1 MHSKYLTR
9 NLITLILLV
18 LFCSIVC
25 IVNNHVKAA
34 YPNSDSAT
42 YVIDALVHQSDKV
55 DFKQEDAI
63 VYPDA
68 DIQASLFP
76 DSYYTLLI
84 DETDQTVLAA
94 KNTHQ
99 RMYPASM
106 TKMMTAIVVAD
117 AIEAGTIS
125 LDDMVEITQN
135 YDLSAQDVPPS
146 QLHRGYTI
154 SVKNLLYGLMLESNN
169 YYALYLAE
177 YVGGTVSGFCDMMNA
192 KAQQIG
198 ATNTHFVNPHGLDD
212 PNHYSTAY
220 DMYLIVKEVHSHPV
234 LTDIDGFDTYTYS
247 YYDTNGLEIETESA
261 ATNLFIT
268 GNVALPATF
277 QIEAWKTGT
286 TSGAGNCLA
295 MYLTKGGKEYVV
307 VASSGKSKE
316 DLYDSIIRLLCL
328 TD

>member
-25 IVNNHVKAA
+25 IVNNHVKVA

-125 LDDMVEITQN
+125 LDDMVEIT
-135 YDLSAQDVPPS
+135 
-146 QLHRGYTI
+146 
-154 SVKNLLYGLMLESNN
+154 
-169 YYALYLAE
+169 
-177 YVGGTVSGFCDMMNA
+177 
-192 KAQQIG
+192 
-198 ATNTHFVNPHGLDD
+198 
-212 PNHYSTAY
+212 
-220 DMYLIVKEVHSHPV
+220 
-234 LTDIDGFDTYTYS
+234 
-247 YYDTNGLEIETESA
+247 
-261 ATNLFIT
+261 
-268 GNVALPATF
+268 
-277 QIEAWKTGT
+277 
-286 TSGAGNCLA
+286 
-295 MYLTKGGKEYVV
+295 
-307 VASSGKSKE
+307 
-316 DLYDSIIRLLCL
+316 
-328 TD
+328 